1 MHKCTQYYQV
11 GQYLPPPLIP
21 ENQYNFQAL
30 HMSAYHDKFSAFNI
44 LGYFFSPKG
53 SLEKNK
59 DD

>member
-1 MHKCTQYYQV
+1 MHKCMQYYQV

-44 LGYFFSPKG
+44 LEHFFPLKG
-53 SLEKNK
+53 SLENNK

>member
-1 MHKCTQYYQV
+1 MQYYQV

-44 LGYFFSPKG
+44 LEYFFPLKG
-53 SLEKNK
+53 SLENNK